1 MGVMK
6 KYEWPEFYNEFAHAL
21 LDYKNQRKVLAD
33 HVIQIFTKTG
43 FHMPSLTA
51 DGTELVDMDPFT
63 VFALFNR
70 KQTYETRAAMTA
82 AIKEI
87 FGLKTAAP
95 KTFDGIPR
103 IDNRVVRFYDVAN
116 MKGID
121 DLWNMFESA
130 LAYADHPDESNRSD
144 FIKYFDIAIHIRG
157 NGTGKMTMALYWMA
171 PDAYLNLDN
180 QTETYL
186 TEADVVPDS
195 IKNAYPKEDN
205 KISGAVYLGLLE
217 QVKPWLENNSLGI
230 KSFMDVSSCA
240 RGYWFDRNKNSEP
253 YPEPEESGGKV
264 SEDTE
269 SVKRKKLS
277 PTIRV
282 RAKEIVDFVYE
293 FDGFEELQKHM
304 ELRDTCAVINI
315 PDDIPELSG
324 GRSLYY
330 PFITK
335 DSKYFNTPTDPG
347 ERKRYYP
354 GEGYQITIDGQQA
367 TVWLSTDWVEKPAES
382 RSSVESLTKVIN
394 HWYKGKILIEQDG
407 EDWYISEL
415 ENESK
420 EVKKVVKDFF
430 LDDLP
435 EEFQKDFGRR
445 YITSLLAKPFVIL
458 TGNSGTGKT
467 RIAQRFAQYMEVI
480 DENGLKNWLL
490 VPVGADWTD
499 NTKILGFNNP
509 LANEGQGQYVKTQVL
524 ELIER
529 ANDHRD
535 IPYFLILDEMNLSH
549 VERYFSDFLSHM
561 ETHGLD
567 LILDGLKDPIPYPDN
582 LFVIG
587 TVNID
592 ETTYMFSP
600 KVLDRANVI
609 EFKPEKSDVLGLFS
623 QSFKNVDMEVAPE
636 GEAGGFLKLALEIRS
651 GKCSVESSMDDVSK
665 VFSEIYDKLDVA
677 GFEFAYRTVR
687 EIRQYISA
695 AYEIVK
701 DKDKFQLSRALD
713 ESLLQKV
720 LPKIYGNRK
729 EIGQLLIDLEEIAG
743 KQKFSRSLVK
753 LKQMKGK
760 LENVQYASFM

>member
-1 MGVMK
+1 MSDT
-6 KYEWPEFYNEFAHAL
+6 YEWPEFYNEFAYVL
-21 LDYKNQRKVLAD
+21 LNYKDQRKLLAE
-33 HVIQIFTKTG
+33 HVIDIFTKTG
-43 FHMPSLTA
+43 FHMPALTA
-51 DGTELVDMDPFT
+51 EDRELVDIDPFT
-63 VFALFNR
+63 IFALFNR
-70 KQTYETRAAMTA
+70 KQNNETRAKMTA

-87 FGLKTAAP
+87 FDLKSGAP
-95 KTFDGIPR
+95 STFGGIPR
-103 IDNRVVRFYDVAN
+103 IDNRVVRYYDVEDLR
-116 MKGID
+116 GID
-121 DLWNMFESA
+121 NLWNLFEAA
-130 LAYADHPDESNRSD
+130 LNYGNTPNENNRAD
-144 FIKYFDIAIHIRG
+144 FIKYFDIAIHIKG
-157 NGTGKMTMALYWMA
+157 NGTGKMTMALYWMS
-171 PDAYLNLDN
+171 PTVYLNLDN
-180 QTETYL
+180 QTKKYL
-186 TEADVVPDS
+186 TESEDVPES
-195 IKNAYPKEDN
+195 IRSVYPSES
-205 KISGAVYLGLLE
+205 KISGAAYLTLLE
-217 QVKPWLENNSLGI
+217 EVSKWINSNNLGI
-230 KSFMDVSSCA
+230 NDFITISWKA
-240 RGYWFDRNKNSEP
+240 RQYSTENEQEEYNDD
-253 YPEPEESGGKV
+253 EPEEGVPMKV
-264 SEDTE
+264 EESTGNDTT
-269 SVKRKKLS
+269 KKLS
-277 PTIRV
+277 STIRL
-282 RAKEIVDFVYE
+282 RAKEIIDFIYE
-293 FDGFEELQKHM
+293 YDGFEELEKHM
-304 ELRDTCAVINI
+304 DLRDTCAVILI
-315 PDDIPELSG
+315 PDDIPGISEK
-324 GRSLYY
+324 RSLYY

-335 DSKYFNTPTDPG
+335 DSKYFYKENDSG
-347 ERKRYYP
+347 DKKRYFT
-354 GEGYQITIDGQQA
+354 GAGYKVTINGQEA
-367 TVWLSTDWVEKPAES
+367 RVWLSNDWVDKQADS

-394 HWYKGKILIEQDG
+394 HWYKGKVFIYQEG
-407 EDWYISEL
+407 EDWFISL
-415 ENESK
+415 SK
-420 EVKKVVKDFF
+420 KEKILKDFF
-430 LDDLP
+430 LDNLP
-435 EEFQKDFGRR
+435 DEFKKDFGRR
-445 YITSLLAKPFVIL
+445 YITALLAKPFVIL

-480 DENGLKNWLL
+480 DENGQKNWLL

-695 AYEIVK
+695 AYEIEM
-701 DKDKFQLSRALD
+701 DKDDFKLSRALD

-729 EIGQLLIDLEEIAG
+729 EIGQLLKDLEEIAG
-743 KQKFSRSLVK
+743 KKNFSGSLAK